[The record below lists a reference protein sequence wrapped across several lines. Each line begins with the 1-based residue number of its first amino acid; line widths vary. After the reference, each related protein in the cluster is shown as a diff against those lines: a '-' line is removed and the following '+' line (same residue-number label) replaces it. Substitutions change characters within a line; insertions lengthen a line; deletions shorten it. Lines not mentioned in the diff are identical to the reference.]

1 MDLTRSLIEDRR
13 AQLVEQAAQNMA
25 NFNACNGAIEDC
37 DYWLGVIEQDQ
48 KNETKENNGELNNGN

>member
-13 AQLVEQAAQNMA
+13 VQLIEQAAQNLA

-37 DYWLGVIEQDQ
+37 DYWLGVIEDQ
-48 KNETKENNGELNNGN
+48 KNKSNENNGE